1 MSAESHYLNALEALD
16 EGDRDRAKSE
26 AKKATSL
33 DPDHLEAWSIFVD
46 ACLPPNGIPPT
57 MAEAAQALSAIKKI
71 VAADPT
77 RMDMWVR
84 GGRLMA
90 DDLGM
95 LHDALHWWQTCREIA
110 PQEVTPVV
118 EMASILAD
126 MGEYTN
132 AQERL
137 QSILDDNMDVGMT
150 QFRKINGL
158 LQLVRAA
165 AAQQQRDIFKPN
177 EKHHDGWEA
186 IRQKM
191 RKPPLS
197 ENFIFL
203 ITSVPILLILIIL
216 LQGMSGPSFNIGTLC
231 LNTLVI
237 LIVILVCMRNA
248 KRWFQII
255 NRPAFNLL
263 RAMNF
268 EAATGYTVMEE
279 DIRTSVLYVY
289 IMQRKPKSWQERML
303 KIIDNGRPLPKNWRL
318 RLPDFESHR
327 GDDGEVRIETGP
339 LLQAY
344 EEE

>member
-1 MSAESHYLNALEALD
+1 MSAESHYLNALEALE
-16 EGDRDRAKSE
+16 EGDQERAKAE
-26 AKKATSL
+26 AKKATTL
-33 DPDHLEAWSIFVD
+33 DPEHLEAWSVYVD
-46 ACLPPNGIPPT
+46 ACLPPAGVPVS
-57 MAEAAQALSAIKKI
+57 MAQAAQALSAIKKI

-95 LHDALHWWQTCREIA
+95 LHDALHWWQACREVA

-126 MGEYTN
+126 MGEYEQ
-132 AQERL
+132 AQSRL

-150 QFRKINGL
+150 QFRKINAL

-165 AAQQQRDIFKPN
+165 AVQQEKDIFKPY

-186 IRQKM
+186 IRHKM
-191 RKPPLS
+191 RKPPMS

-203 ITSVPILLILIIL
+203 ITAVPILLILVVM
-216 LQGMSGPSFNIGTLC
+216 LQGIGQPSFATLC

-237 LIVILVCMRNA
+237 LIVIMVCMRNA

-268 EAATGYTVMEE
+268 EAATGYTVLDE
-279 DIRTSVLYVY
+279 DIRTSVLYMY
-289 IMQRKPKSWQERML
+289 IMQRKPTSWQERTL
-303 KIIDNGRPLPKNWRL
+303 KIIDNGKPLPNNWRL
-318 RLPDFESHR
+318 RLPDFDSHAVE
-327 GDDGEVRIETGP
+327 DDAPAEDETS
-339 LLQAY
+339 LQPY

>member
-1 MSAESHYLNALEALD
+1 MGAESHYLNALEALE
-16 EGDRDRAKSE
+16 EGDSERAKTE
-26 AKKATSL
+26 AKKATTL
-33 DPDHLEAWSIFVD
+33 DPEHLEAWSVYVD
-46 ACLPPNGIPPT
+46 ACLPPAGVPVS
-57 MAEAAQALSAIKKI
+57 MAQAAQALSAIKKI
-71 VAADPT
+71 IAVDPT

-95 LHDALHWWQTCREIA
+95 LHDALHWWQACREVA

-126 MGEYTN
+126 MGEYEQ
-132 AQERL
+132 AQSRL

-150 QFRKINGL
+150 QFRKINAL

-165 AAQQQRDIFKPN
+165 AVQQEKDIFKPY

-186 IRQKM
+186 IRHKM
-191 RKPPLS
+191 RKPPMS

-203 ITSVPILLILIIL
+203 ITAVPILLILVIM
-216 LQGMSGPSFNIGTLC
+216 LQGIGEPSIATLC

-237 LIVILVCMRNA
+237 LIVIMICMRNA

-268 EAATGYTVMEE
+268 EAATGYTVLDE
-279 DIRTSVLYVY
+279 DIRTSVLYMY
-289 IMQRKPKSWQERML
+289 IMQRKPTSWQERTL
-303 KIIDNGRPLPKNWRL
+303 KIIDNGKPLPNNWRL
-318 RLPDFESHR
+318 RLPDFNSHSVE
-327 GDDGEVRIETGP
+327 GDEPAEDEPP
-339 LLQAY
+339 LRPY

>member
-16 EGDRDRAKSE
+16 EGDRDRAKAE
-26 AKKATSL
+26 AKKATTL
-33 DPDHLEAWSIFVD
+33 DPDHLEAWSILVE
-46 ACLPPNGIPPT
+46 ACLPPAGQPPT
-57 MAEAAQALSAIKKI
+57 MAQAAQELSAVKKI
-71 VAADPT
+71 VAADPS

-95 LHDALHWWQTCREIA
+95 LHDALHWWQACREIA
-110 PQEVTPVV
+110 PREVTPVV

-126 MGEYTN
+126 MGEYAN
-132 AQERL
+132 AQHSL

-165 AAQQQRDIFKPN
+165 AAQQEQDIFKPN
-177 EKHHDGWEA
+177 EKHHNGWEA

-203 ITSVPILLILIIL
+203 ITAVPLLLILIIL
-216 LQGMSGPSFNIGTLC
+216 LQGMSGPNFNIGTLC
-231 LNTLVI
+231 LNTLII
-237 LIVILVCMRNA
+237 LIVIMVCMRNA

-268 EAATGYTVMEE
+268 EASTGYTVMTE
-279 DIRTSVLYVY
+279 DIRTSVLYMY
-289 IMQRKPKSWQERML
+289 IMQRKPQSWQERML
-303 KIIDNGRPLPKNWRL
+303 KIIDKGTPLPKNWRL
-318 RLPDFESHR
+318 RLPDFESHL
-327 GDDGEVRIETGP
+327 GDDGEVEIEDGP

>member
-1 MSAESHYLNALEALD
+1 MGAESHYLNALEALE
-16 EGDRDRAKSE
+16 EGDQERAKAE
-26 AKKATSL
+26 AKKATTL
-33 DPDHLEAWSIFVD
+33 DPEHLEAWSVYVD
-46 ACLPPNGIPPT
+46 ACLPPAGVPVS
-57 MAEAAQALSAIKKI
+57 MAQAAQALSAIKKI
-71 VAADPT
+71 IAVDPT

-95 LHDALHWWQTCREIA
+95 LHDALHWWQACREVA

-126 MGEYTN
+126 MGEYEQ
-132 AQERL
+132 AQSRL

-150 QFRKINGL
+150 QFRKINAL

-165 AAQQQRDIFKPN
+165 AVQQEKDIFKPY

-186 IRQKM
+186 IRHKM
-191 RKPPLS
+191 RKPPMS

-203 ITSVPILLILIIL
+203 ITAVPILLILVIM
-216 LQGMSGPSFNIGTLC
+216 LQGIVEPSIATLC

-237 LIVILVCMRNA
+237 LIVIMICMRNA

-268 EAATGYTVMEE
+268 EAATGYTVLDE
-279 DIRTSVLYVY
+279 DIRTSVLYMY
-289 IMQRKPKSWQERML
+289 IMQRKPTSWQERTL
-303 KIIDNGRPLPKNWRL
+303 KIIDNGKPLPNNWRL
-318 RLPDFESHR
+318 RLPDFNSHSVE
-327 GDDGEVRIETGP
+327 GDEPAEDEPP
-339 LLQAY
+339 LQPY

>member
-16 EGDRDRAKSE
+16 EGDRERAKAES
-26 AKKATSL
+26 KKATSL
-33 DPDHLEAWSIFVD
+33 DPEHLEAWSVYVE
-46 ACLPPNGIPPT
+46 ACLPPSPTPPT
-57 MAEAAQALSAIKKI
+57 MTQAAQALAAVKKI

-95 LHDALHWWQTCREIA
+95 LHDALHWWQSCRDIA
-110 PQEVTPVV
+110 PGEVTPVV
-118 EMASILAD
+118 EIASILAD
-126 MGEYTN
+126 MGEYSL

-150 QFRKINGL
+150 QFRKINSL

-165 AAQQQRDIFKPN
+165 ATQQPQDIFKPY
-177 EKHHDGWEA
+177 ERHHDGWQA
-186 IRQKM
+186 IRKKM
-191 RKPPLS
+191 VKPPMS
-197 ENFIFL
+197 QNFIFL
-203 ITSVPILLILIIL
+203 ITTLPFLLILMIL
-216 LQGMSGPSFNIGTLC
+216 LQGMRPESFNIVSLC
-231 LNTLVI
+231 FNTLAI
-237 LIVILVCMRNA
+237 LIVILECSRNA

-268 EAATGYTVMEE
+268 EAATGYTVMDEE
-279 DIRTSVLYVY
+279 IRTSVLYMY
-289 IMQRKPKSWQERML
+289 IMQRKPLAWQERML
-303 KIIDNGRPLPKNWRL
+303 KIIDNGTRLPKNWRL
-318 RLPDFESHR
+318 RLPDFASHADSE
-327 GDDGEVRIETGP
+327 GTIPIEEGP
-339 LLQAY
+339 LLEAY

>member
-1 MSAESHYLNALEALD
+1 
-16 EGDRDRAKSE
+16 
-26 AKKATSL
+26 
-33 DPDHLEAWSIFVD
+33 
-46 ACLPPNGIPPT
+46 
-57 MAEAAQALSAIKKI
+57 
-71 VAADPT
+71 
-77 RMDMWVR
+77 
-84 GGRLMA
+84 MA
-90 DDLGM
+90 DELGM
-95 LHDALHWWQTCREIA
+95 LHDALHWWQDCREIA
-110 PQEVTPVV
+110 PREVTPVV

-126 MGEYTN
+126 MGEY
-132 AQERL
+132 AQAQARL

-165 AAQQQRDIFKPN
+165 AAQQEKDIFKPY

-191 RKPPLS
+191 RKPPMS

-203 ITSVPILLILIIL
+203 ITAVPILLLL
-216 LQGMSGPSFNIGTLC
+216 VVMLQGIGEPSLGTLC

-237 LIVILVCMRNA
+237 FIVIMVCMRNA

-268 EAATGYTVMEE
+268 EAATGYTVLDE
-279 DIRTSVLYVY
+279 DMRTSVLYMY
-289 IMQRKPKSWQERML
+289 IMQRKPTAWQERML
-303 KIIDNGRPLPKNWRL
+303 KIIDNGKSLPNNWRL
-318 RLPDFESHR
+318 RLPNFESHLVE
-327 GDDGEVRIETGP
+327 GVEEEHDDSP
-339 LLQAY
+339 LEPY

>member
-16 EGDRDRAKSE
+16 EGDRDLAKKE
-26 AKKATSL
+26 AKKATNL
-33 DPDHLEAWSIFVD
+33 DPEHLEAWSVYVD
-46 ACLPPNGIPPT
+46 ACLPPPGVPAT
-57 MAEAAQALSAIKKI
+57 MAQAAQALSAVKKI
-71 VAADPT
+71 IALDPS

-95 LHDALHWWQTCREIA
+95 LHDALHWWQDCREIA
-110 PQEVTPVV
+110 PREVTPVV

-126 MGEYTN
+126 MGEY
-132 AQERL
+132 AQAQARL

-165 AAQQQRDIFKPN
+165 AAQQEKDIFKPY
-177 EKHHDGWEA
+177 ERHHDGWEA

-191 RKPPLS
+191 RKPPMS

-203 ITSVPILLILIIL
+203 ITAVPILLLL
-216 LQGMSGPSFNIGTLC
+216 VVMLQGIGEPSLGTLC

-237 LIVILVCMRNA
+237 FIVIMVCMRNA

-268 EAATGYTVMEE
+268 EAATGYTVLDE
-279 DIRTSVLYVY
+279 DMRTSVLYMY
-289 IMQRKPKSWQERML
+289 IMQRKPTAWQERTL
-303 KIIDNGRPLPKNWRL
+303 KIIDNGKSLPNNWRL
-318 RLPDFESHR
+318 RLPNFESHLVE
-327 GDDGEVRIETGP
+327 GVEEPQEDSP
-339 LLQAY
+339 LEPY

>member
-1 MSAESHYLNALEALD
+1 MGAESHYLNALEALE
-16 EGDRDRAKSE
+16 EGDQERAKAE
-26 AKKATSL
+26 AKKATTL
-33 DPDHLEAWSIFVD
+33 DPEHLEAWSVYVD
-46 ACLPPNGIPPT
+46 ACLPPAGVPVS
-57 MAEAAQALSAIKKI
+57 MAQAAQALSAIKKI
-71 VAADPT
+71 IAVDPT

-95 LHDALHWWQTCREIA
+95 LHDALHWWQACREVA

-126 MGEYTN
+126 MGEYEQ
-132 AQERL
+132 AQSRL

-150 QFRKINGL
+150 QFRKINAL

-165 AAQQQRDIFKPN
+165 AVQQEKDIFKPY

-186 IRQKM
+186 IRHKM
-191 RKPPLS
+191 RKPPMS

-203 ITSVPILLILIIL
+203 ITAVPILLILVIM
-216 LQGMSGPSFNIGTLC
+216 LQGIGEPSIATLC

-237 LIVILVCMRNA
+237 LIVIMICMRNA

-268 EAATGYTVMEE
+268 EAATGYTVLDE
-279 DIRTSVLYVY
+279 DIRTSVLYMY
-289 IMQRKPKSWQERML
+289 IMQRKPTSWQERTL
-303 KIIDNGRPLPKNWRL
+303 KIIDNGKPLPNNWRL
-318 RLPDFESHR
+318 RLPDFNSHSVE
-327 GDDGEVRIETGP
+327 GDEPAENEPP
-339 LLQAY
+339 LRPY